1 MATDFIM
8 PRAPGEHQSPFY
20 ANAQQPQPQH
30 QYRPRQPALIQPS
43 PIPAPYPTASQLSSP
58 VSPFTTPGSSIS
70 PTAPKTYSTPYNKPL
85 YVPAVLRPTEF
96 PSKEPPPRPKD
107 EDEDDAASVHS
118 RPSSGFMSLGPFGR
132 LSRRSTADTAKSLA
146 SSWDLDE
153 FPTPTGPPTRA
164 HWKVCFTA
172 RTPRTPLP
180 DHESTMCDHAACKRT
195 FSYFTR
201 RHHCRKCGNI
211 FCDQH
216 SALEVPLDQGANFN
230 PRGVPSRACDHCYAQ
245 FKEWRKFKLGRAS
258 SVQNGSLSSQSHHQ
272 QQQQHANT
280 DTPSSPV
287 STGLAP
293 VVTGPDGRALPS
305 SEVAH
310 SVPSDWT
317 WSTF

>member
-8 PRAPGEHQSPFY
+8 PRAPGEHQSLFY
-20 ANAQQPQPQH
+20 ANAQPSQPQH
-30 QYRPRQPALIQPS
+30 QYRPRQPGLIQPS
-43 PIPAPYPTASQLSSP
+43 PVSAPYPTSSQLSSP
-58 VSPFTTPGSSIS
+58 ISPFTTPGSSIS
-70 PTAPKTYSTPYNKPL
+70 PTAPKTYTPYNKPL
-85 YVPAVLRPTEF
+85 YVPAVLRPTQF

-107 EDEDDAASVHS
+107 EDEDEDAASVHS
-118 RPSSGFMSLGPFGR
+118 RPSSSFMSLGPFGR
-132 LSRRSTADTAKSLA
+132 LSRRSTADTTKSLA

-153 FPTPTGPPTRA
+153 FPAPTGPPTRA
-164 HWKVCFTA
+164 HWK
-172 RTPRTPLP
+172 P

-216 SALEVPLDQGANFN
+216 SALEVPLDQDANFN

-258 SVQNGSLSSQSHHQ
+258 SVQNAPASSRPFTQ
-272 QQQQHANT
+272 QQPANA

-287 STGLAP
+287 STPLAP
-293 VVTGPDGRALPS
+293 TVTGPDGRALPAT
-305 SEVAH
+305 EVAH